1 MIGDHHQGK
10 NHSGGDGVVSFKHKS
25 VHFFSDT
32 FIVDEPFFSFGG

>member
-10 NHSGGDGVVSFKHKS
+10 NHSGGNGVVSFKHKS
-25 VHFFSDT
+25 VYFFSDA